1 MKTKN
6 APQKRSSFT
15 RIDIHLSRINSN
27 ESTTSSSS
35 SSSLDELSYEKDKRP
50 KEKFDAKAY
59 LDNRVMTPA
68 QEACNALSMLP
79 QMIFSA
85 YFVLSGS
92 WAKGGTAADDMDYP
106 IIQQQS
112 SNWLTTLLGD
122 EYIWWDSWAMSTGCV
137 NHPFFPQLTAVP
149 PPAVMVVMIAGIVH
163 PIFSILYHYYCMT
176 LEP

>member
-1 MKTKN
+1 MKTKK

-15 RIDIHLSRINSN
+15 RIDIHLSRSNSN

-35 SSSLDELSYEKDKRP
+35 SSSLDELLHEKDNKRP
-50 KEKFDAKAY
+50 KDKFDAKAY

-92 WAKGGTAADDMDYP
+92 WAKGATADIDYP

-112 SNWLTTLLGD
+112 SNWLTTFLGGD
-122 EYIWWDSWAMSTGCV
+122 EYRWVENVGCV
-137 NHPFFPQLTAVP
+137 SHPLFPNLTAVP

-163 PIFSILYHYYCMT
+163 PIFSILFHYYCMT

>member
-1 MKTKN
+1 MKTKK

-15 RIDIHLSRINSN
+15 RIDIHLSRSNSN

-35 SSSLDELSYEKDKRP
+35 SSSLDDLLHEKDNKRS
-50 KEKFDAKAY
+50 KDKFDAKAY

-92 WAKGGTAADDMDYP
+92 WAKGGTADIDYP

-112 SNWLTTLLGD
+112 SNWLTSFLGD
-122 EYIWWDSWAMSTGCV
+122 EYRWAENAMSIDGLGCV
-137 NHPFFPQLTAVP
+137 SHPLFPHLTAVP
-149 PPAVMVVMIAGIVH
+149 PPAVMVVA
-163 PIFSILYHYYCMT
+163 
-176 LEP
+176 